1 MPGCRAPLL
10 SGGSA
15 KRTAPTCCLPVPWP
29 GSLAIRPHTAQPFQ
43 LTFSYPFMSQEVW
56 GLLEA
61 RVCESCRQGSHSPQ
75 PSAQSLGFLKLQ
87 ALGVCLLCSRQA
99 FPQKCNPLPLCP
111 NTQVSLPFS
120 HSLFPPSLGHRS
132 SHQTRS
138 FPGDD
143 ELTCASVAFLGKWP
157 ESKTQCLGFGFPHP
171 VSCHNETDV
180 HRIFIKPAG
189 AFSLI
194 VFLKNSS

>member
-87 ALGVCLLCSRQA
+87 ALGVCLLCSLQA
-99 FPQKCNPLPLCP
+99 FPQKCNP
-111 NTQVSLPFS
+111 
-120 HSLFPPSLGHRS
+120 PPSLPQHIS
-132 SHQTRS
+132 QPS
-138 FPGDD
+138 
-143 ELTCASVAFLGKWP
+143 LLAL
-157 ESKTQCLGFGFPHP
+157 
-171 VSCHNETDV
+171 
-180 HRIFIKPAG
+180 FIP
-189 AFSLI
+189 SL
-194 VFLKNSS
+194 FRPQKQSPDPRLSWG